1 MNKLSKFIKSTGNLL
16 GNSIEDICENTGEV
30 LYKNFKKIII
40 IAWLKGQKVA
50 ENY

>member
-30 LYKNFKKIII
+30 YIKILKK
-40 IAWLKGQKVA
+40 
-50 ENY
+50 